1 MKTCI
6 LMLQHC
12 QIFNKIGVINYG
24 QRNYQIFVYSIQ
36 KFQIKDVKYS
46 QLSINTPLGLDP

>member
-6 LMLQHC
+6 VILQHC
-12 QIFNKIGVINYG
+12 QIFNKIGVINYE
-24 QRNYQIFVYSIQ
+24 QRNYQIPVYSIQ

-46 QLSINTPLGLDP
+46 QLSINAPLGLDP